1 MRTKM
6 GKYLCTFCPDN
17 PRATKEGYVY
27 IHVLIAEKKLGRY
40 LTKDECVH
48 HVDEDKYNNTE
59 DNIIVFKTINDHA
72 AFHKGVEA
80 IQDGDIWW
88 CPNKK
93 AFLICPI
100 CGDIKNNNA
109 KMCMSCRNNANMKKA
124 IGKRIIKIKKE
135 TKLDYLIQLT
145 DGDFREQLKNDIRT
159 CNFTDVA
166 KNYGVTDNA
175 IRKWCDKY
183 DLPKHTN
190 IIKLIPDDEWV
201 TEILSD
207 ETLGLINEYYETKKS
222 SDKDIVDFYLHTP
235 NLTITASK
243 FHSDIDTIKKI
254 LNQNNIRIL
263 SAGMVRNLHPIEQY
277 ENGKLINSFLNS
289 LDASRWMI
297 ENNKSTNTVKNLSYK
312 ITESCKKGTMF
323 LNYTWKIND
332 SLEYEN
338 FLRVS

>member
-27 IHVLIAEKKLGRY
+27 IHVLVAEKKLGRH
-40 LTKDECVH
+40 LTKEECVH
-48 HVDEDKYNNTE
+48 HIDEDKYNNTE
-59 DNIIVFKTINDHA
+59 DNIIVFKTNSDHA

-80 IQDGDIWW
+80 VQDGDVWW

-93 AFLICPI
+93 SYLICPV
-100 CGDIKNNNA
+100 CGGIKDNHA
-109 KMCMSCRNNANMKKA
+109 KMCTSCKNDENMRK
-124 IGKRIIKIKKE
+124 IISRRIIKVKKE
-135 TKLDYLIQLT
+135 SKLDYLIQLT
-145 DGDFREQLKNDIRT
+145 EGDFRNQLKNDIRA

-166 KNYGVTDNA
+166 KIYDVTDNA
-175 IRKWCDKY
+175 VRKWCDKY
-183 DLPKHTN
+183 DLPRHTN
-190 IIKLIPDDEWV
+190 IIELIPDNEWES
-201 TEILSD
+201 EILSE
-207 ETLGLINEYYETKKS
+207 ETLRLINEYYEAKKS

-235 NLTITASK
+235 SLTITANK

-254 LNQNNIRIL
+254 LNLNNIRIL

-277 ENGKLINSFLNS
+277 ENGILINSFLNS
-289 LDASRWMI
+289 LDASKWMI

-312 ITESCKKGTMF
+312 ILESCKKGNTF

-332 SLEYEN
+332 SLEYEQ